1 MNTARGK
8 NNRRLTPG
16 LTAAAGTAFAILAGL
31 LILGFFAQLIGR
43 KDSGQVVRAHVAA
56 RNIPPGILITKEMVS
71 KKDVP
76 EKYVVPGT
84 IKKEKDIIGARTLR
98 FIGKGEPF
106 TASCVVGS
114 EGAGPL
120 AARIPADS
128 RAYTLRL
135 DLCSGAGPDIRPGDR
150 VDVLSTCGEPPAT
163 RTLLRNRLVLS
174 MAIGGREE
182 KAEAGAE
189 GVESVTLLVHPE
201 EAELLAQAELSG
213 EISISLCPMQ
223 SE

>member
-1 MNTARGK
+1 MNMARGK
-8 NNRRLTPG
+8 GNRKLTPG

-31 LILGFFAQLIGR
+31 LLLGFFAQLAGR
-43 KDSGQVVRAHVAA
+43 KDDGQAMKVHVAA
-56 RNIPPGILITKEMVS
+56 RDIPPGVLITREMVS
-71 KKDVP
+71 KKDIP

-84 IKKEKDIIGARTLR
+84 IKKEKDVIGARALR

-106 TASCVVGS
+106 TASCLVGS
-114 EGAGPL
+114 EGTGSL

-135 DLCSGAGPDIRPGDR
+135 DLCSGAGPDIRPGNR
-150 VDVLSTCGEPPAT
+150 VDVLSTSGEPPAT
-163 RTLLRNRLVLS
+163 RTLLKNRLVLS
-174 MAIGGREE
+174 MTIGNRTE

-189 GVESVTLLVHPE
+189 GVESVTLLVHPT

-223 SE
+223 GE